1 MHQRRIVDVY
11 VHRMAGSTIKA
22 LVPDFIHWTQLFFRK
37 YVFACPSQP
46 LSPETTVLFRISPD
60 GEPLRHGEA
69 DKALRLLLQTASL
82 KRNANMWSLHS
93 LRIGAACWPP
103 FETPMLRVDSVRD

>member
-11 VHRMAGSTIKA
+11 VHRMAGITIKA
-22 LVPDFIHWTQLFFRK
+22 LVPDFIHQGHYCLRGRSHWTQLFFRK

-46 LSPETTVLFRISPD
+46 LSPETTALFWISPD

-93 LRIGAACWPP
+93 LRIGAACA
-103 FETPMLRVDSVRD
+103 L